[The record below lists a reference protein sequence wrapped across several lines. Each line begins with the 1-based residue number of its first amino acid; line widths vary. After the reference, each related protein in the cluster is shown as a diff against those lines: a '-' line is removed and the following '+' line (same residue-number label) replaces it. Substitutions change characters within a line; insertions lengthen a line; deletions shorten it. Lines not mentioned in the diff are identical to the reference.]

1 MNYCDKIH
9 YSLLTASPEDFP
21 SMIDSLLS
29 RLPEEE
35 RILRLVLFGTPVLK
49 DEYVTQRQLFKAK
62 ARHFFGDSKPALSYV
77 LQPVP
82 DAPLV
87 MEVHSYCPESDERI
101 LYRHYDNIPY
111 VLLENESGRF
121 LFAGGFQGDDPC
133 ADMEQWSVEAFRQLK
148 GVLEKESFPVNSIIR
163 QWNYIE
169 QITGYDGAGQHYQ

>member
-62 ARHFFGDSKPALSYV
+62 ARHFFGDSEPALSYV

-101 LYRHYDNIPY
+101 FVSAL
-111 VLLENESGRF
+111 
-121 LFAGGFQGDDPC
+121 
-133 ADMEQWSVEAFRQLK
+133 
-148 GVLEKESFPVNSIIR
+148 
-163 QWNYIE
+163 
-169 QITGYDGAGQHYQ
+169 

>member
-62 ARHFFGDSKPALSYV
+62 ARHFLETANRL
-77 LQPVP
+77 
-82 DAPLV
+82 LV
-87 MEVHSYCPESDERI
+87 MFCNP
-101 LYRHYDNIPY
+101 YRM
-111 VLLENESGRF
+111 LL
-121 LFAGGFQGDDPC
+121 
-133 ADMEQWSVEAFRQLK
+133 
-148 GVLEKESFPVNSIIR
+148 
-163 QWNYIE
+163 
-169 QITGYDGAGQHYQ
+169 

>member
-62 ARHFFGDSKPALSYV
+62 ARHFFGDSEPALSYV

-87 MEVHSYCPESDERI
+87 MEVHSYRPESDERI

-111 VLLENESGRF
+111 VLLS
-121 LFAGGFQGDDPC
+121 L
-133 ADMEQWSVEAFRQLK
+133 
-148 GVLEKESFPVNSIIR
+148 IHI
-163 QWNYIE
+163 
-169 QITGYDGAGQHYQ
+169 

>member
-62 ARHFFGDSKPALSYV
+62 ARHFFGDSEPALSYV

-87 MEVHSYCPESDERI
+87 MEVHR
-101 LYRHYDNIPY
+101 
-111 VLLENESGRF
+111 
-121 LFAGGFQGDDPC
+121 
-133 ADMEQWSVEAFRQLK
+133 
-148 GVLEKESFPVNSIIR
+148 
-163 QWNYIE
+163 
-169 QITGYDGAGQHYQ
+169 T

>member
-62 ARHFFGDSKPALSYV
+62 ARHFFGDSEPALSYV

-121 LFAGGFQGDDPC
+121 LFAGGFQGDGTAVGRGLPP
-133 ADMEQWSVEAFRQLK
+133 VE
-148 GVLEKESFPVNSIIR
+148 GSFGKRIVSC
-163 QWNYIE
+163 Q
-169 QITGYDGAGQHYQ
+169 QHYSSMELYRTNHRI